1 MSCTAIGETENMGNR
16 KLLVV
21 DTSVLLY
28 DMHSIHSFPG
38 NDVVLPL
45 VVLDEI
51 DRFKDKPGLLGESA
65 RYVNRYLD
73 ALRDHG
79 KLNESIPI
87 PDSDQTIRVEL
98 RAPKYMPGADEL
110 TLDYSRGDN
119 RIIATAL
126 YLKKENPD
134 KKVKVIT
141 KDINLRVKCDAIGIR
156 AEDYFNDHLDI
167 DVSEEFCGWSLFPV
181 NDEEIDTLY
190 DKNEYSVS
198 SDGLN
203 FLENE
208 FILAKG
214 NISKSFLG
222 IHKNGKILPLKRKV
236 TQVINLE
243 PRNKEQKFAIEA
255 LLDPEIPL
263 VTLTGLAGSGKT
275 FITLM
280 CALEGLQN
288 GLYERIVITRSIQ
301 PVGRDLGYLP
311 GDVNEKM
318 DPWLAPIA
326 DNIKSA
332 FRDTT
337 YFDIM
342 IEKHKIE
349 IAPLAYIRGRTF
361 NDSFVIV
368 DEAQNATIHELK
380 TIITRVGAG
389 SKVVLLGDT
398 DQIDTPYINKKS
410 NGLSNVV
417 EKFKYSKNHAHVK
430 LDKGQRSEIASEAS
444 RIL

>member
-1 MSCTAIGETENMGNR
+1 MGNR
-16 KLLVV
+16 KLLVL

-45 VVLDEI
+45 VVLDEL

-73 ALRDHG
+73 DLRDLG

-87 PDSDQTIRVEL
+87 PNSDQTIRVEL
-98 RAPKYMPGADEL
+98 RAPRLDEL
-110 TLDYSRGDN
+110 TSLDYGKGDN

-134 KKVKVIT
+134 KKVKVVT
-141 KDINLRVKCDAIGIR
+141 KDINLRVKCDALEIV

-167 DVSEEFCGWSLFPV
+167 DVSGEYTGWSLYSVPDV
-181 NDEEIDTLY
+181 EIDEMY
-190 DKNEYSVS
+190 EKNDYEIS
-198 SDGLN
+198 SEEK

-214 NISKSFLG
+214 NISKSYLG
-222 IHKNGKILPLKRKV
+222 IHKAGKILPLKRKV
-236 TQVINLE
+236 TNVIKLD

-255 LLDPEIPL
+255 LLDPDIPL

-280 CALEGLQN
+280 CALEGLQD
-288 GLYERIVITRSIQ
+288 GEYERIVITRSIQ

-311 GDVNEKM
+311 GDMNEKM

-398 DQIDTPYINKKS
+398 DQIDTPYINKNS

-417 EKFKYSKNHAHVK
+417 EKFKFSKNHAHVK

>member
-1 MSCTAIGETENMGNR
+1 MGNR
-16 KLLVV
+16 KLLVL

-45 VVLDEI
+45 VVLDEL

-73 ALRDHG
+73 ALRDLG

-98 RAPKYMPGADEL
+98 RAPRLDEM
-110 TLDYSRGDN
+110 TSLDYGKGDN

-126 YLKKENPD
+126 YLKKENPE
-134 KKVKVIT
+134 KKVKVVT
-141 KDINLRVKCDAIGIR
+141 KDINLRVKCDALEIV

-167 DVSEEFCGWSLFPV
+167 DVSEEYTGWSSLPSP
-181 NDEEIDTLY
+181 DEEIDNMY
-190 DKNEYSVS
+190 EKNEYEIS
-198 SDGLN
+198 SEN
-203 FLENE
+203 SFLENE

-222 IHKNGKILPLKRKV
+222 IHKNGRILPLKRKV
-236 TQVINLE
+236 SHVIKLE

-255 LLDPEIPL
+255 LLDPDIPL

-288 GLYERIVITRSIQ
+288 NLYERIVITRSIQ

-311 GDVNEKM
+311 GDMSEKM
-318 DPWLAPIA
+318 NPWLAPIA

-398 DQIDTPYINKKS
+398 DQIDTPYINKNS

-417 EKFKYSKNHAHVK
+417 ERFKFSKNHAHVK

>member
-1 MSCTAIGETENMGNR
+1 MYTGDDQQMGNR
-16 KLLVV
+16 KILVV

-28 DMHSIHSFPG
+28 DMQSVHSFPG

-45 VVLDEI
+45 VVLDEL

-65 RYVNRYLD
+65 RYINRFLD
-73 ALRDHG
+73 TLREHG

-87 PDSDQTIRVEL
+87 PGTDQTLRVEL
-98 RAPKYMPGADEL
+98 RAPEINEL
-110 TLDYSRGDN
+110 NAFDYSRGDN
-119 RIIATAL
+119 KIIAAAY
-126 YLKKENPD
+126 YLKKQNPE
-134 KKVKVIT
+134 KKVKLIT
-141 KDINLRVKCDAIGIR
+141 KDINLRVKCDALGIF

-167 DVSEEFCGWSLFPV
+167 DASQECIGWKLLQT
-181 NDEEIDTLY
+181 NDEEINLMY
-190 DKNEYSVS
+190 ENEEYKLS
-198 SDGLN
+198 SDLK

-208 FILAKG
+208 FILVKG

-222 IHKNGKILPLKRKV
+222 IHKAGKILPLKRKV
-236 TQVINLE
+236 SSIIRLE
-243 PRNKEQKFAIEA
+243 PRNKEQKFAIDA

-280 CALEGLQN
+280 CALEGLHDN
-288 GLYERIVITRSIQ
+288 AYERIVITRSIQ

-311 GDVNEKM
+311 GDMHDKM

-332 FRDTT
+332 FKDTT

-380 TIITRVGAG
+380 TIITRVGTG
-389 SKVVLLGDT
+389 SKIVLLGDT
-398 DQIDTPYINKKS
+398 DQIDTPYIDKKS

-417 EKFKYSKNHAHVK
+417 ERFKCSKNHAHVK

-444 RIL
+444 KIL